1 MNTILFYVVMGG
13 DTPLAFEKHDEAK
26 AWAKQIVGYVTEEYL
41 TREKY
46 IEYTW
51 ENISEEKWN
60 SMANFYKNK
69 KDQCL

>member
-1 MNTILFYVVMGG
+1 MSTIKFYVVLGG
-13 DTPLAFEKHDEAK
+13 DTPLAFEKQDEAK
-26 AWAKQIVGYVTEEYL
+26 VWAKQISGYVTEEYL

-60 SMANFYKNK
+60 DMASFYKRN
-69 KDQCL
+69 QYL